1 MIRIIKYSIRVLS
14 LSAGLI
20 LFSACG
26 EGTDTGNPASIGV
39 KFVGIEAGFEETLVK
54 YQTSDITI
62 TDARL
67 VLKEIQLEP
76 LESCL
81 TEEPEGTPEDESTEE
96 EFDFNGPF
104 VIDLLDNSSF
114 PEIGTTEVPA
124 GAYCE
129 IEVNFD
135 ELSEEDL
142 PDGLSSDDE
151 IVGEAMII
159 EGTRSDGTPFIV
171 RFGQDN
177 RFKLEGE
184 SAEGFDV
191 DAGGSNF
198 FFISFNKTAWFEGVD
213 LDNATLAEETIVI
226 DDESNTDLR
235 ELIVQNIIQS
245 TQLFRD
251 LDGDL
256 VLDDEERDD
265 SLVLGE
271 GIDDD
276 DD

>member
-1 MIRIIKYSIRVLS
+1 MIPCIKHSITIFLWG
-14 LSAGLI
+14 ACLI

-26 EGTDTGNPASIGV
+26 EGTDTGNPASVGV
-39 KFVGIEAGFEETLVK
+39 KFVGIETGSEETLVK
-54 YQTSDITI
+54 HQTSTV
-62 TDARL
+62 TLTEARL

-81 TEEPEGTPEDESTEE
+81 TEELEGTPEDESTEE

-104 VIDLLDNSSF
+104 VVDLLDNSSI

-124 GAYCE
+124 GTYCE

-135 ELSEEDL
+135 ELSEEEV
-142 PDGLSSDDE
+142 PDGISSDDE

-177 RFKLEGE
+177 RFKLEAE
-184 SAEGFDV
+184 SGEGFDIT
-191 DAGGSNF
+191 AGESNF
-198 FFISFNKTAWFEGVD
+198 FFISFNREVWFEGVD
-213 LDNATLAEETIVI
+213 LEEATVTDDTIVI
-226 DDESNTDLR
+226 DDENNTGLQ
-235 ELIVQNIIQS
+235 EMIVQNIIGS
-245 TQLFRD
+245 TQLFQD
-251 LDGDL
+251 LDGDG